1 MIILTSFK
9 ETTMSLLGEILNSKL
24 VEIKYY
30 PTISFSITYTL
41 PDTRKYSVSI
51 CSNSDCRSFVY
62 NLKRTQSIYEFR
74 SITDSSYK
82 HPFMQKIY
90 KRVMDDINK
99 FKQTQEYKNSLKEYA
114 RPSITSCLKLGV
126 DPNELKKLVDE
137 VFAQLPK
144 ETK

>member
-9 ETTMSLLGEILNSKL
+9 ETTVSLLGEILNSKL

-51 CSNSDCRSFVY
+51 YSNSDCRSFVY

-74 SITDSSYK
+74 SITDGSYK
-82 HPFMQKIY
+82 HPFMQK
-90 KRVMDDINK
+90 
-99 FKQTQEYKNSLKEYA
+99 
-114 RPSITSCLKLGV
+114 TSCLKLGV